1 MIIRSASAN
10 QRIEVPGL
18 QVQNSAGEWVDVPPH
33 PDGLV
38 VNLGELLQAMTG
50 NYFVATAHRVIAP
63 RRRRS
68 AAYFHGPSLDARL
81 DPLPLDESF
90 AATVAAS
97 ERHVSAGFMAQ
108 RDETDAGVADMA
120 SRHRPDTYGEQ
131 LWNYFARSYPNL
143 MARYAS
149 TGTVVQ
155 SSPGKT
161 SSSD

>member
-1 MIIRSASAN
+1 
-10 QRIEVPGL
+10 
-18 QVQNSAGEWVDVPPH
+18 
-33 PDGLV
+33 
-38 VNLGELLQAMTG
+38 
-50 NYFVATAHRVIAP
+50 
-63 RRRRS
+63 
-68 AAYFHGPSLDARL
+68 
-81 DPLPLDESF
+81 
-90 AATVAAS
+90 
-97 ERHVSAGFMAQ
+97 MAQ